1 VPAGD
6 GGRRI
11 LYMYGSRPRRPGRP
25 TIPTPM
31 LPSFLPIRLTFRLL
45 SCLAAALVLAG
56 PSVAQEPAAV
66 PPATAIEAHDTD
78 AVARG
83 SDTPRNAVFTF
94 IVLSRDG
101 DWGDAADMLEMP
113 AAGWPEGSDGRRIAR
128 ALKGVLDQRLWLDF
142 ATIPGLAANAP
153 DAPPRVTLGVI
164 DTPEALLEVEMVR
177 VDERWIFASGTVDG
191 VPAMA
196 RAVDVWWVS
205 ALPEFLVNV
214 RIAEIELWQWAGL
227 VAIAAAGLVVGWGLT
242 GLVRIGMQRTLG
254 PAMQPLLTVLTP
266 LSLLLSVFC
275 MRIVEPVLVLSA
287 PARVNLS
294 LGSRAAMVF
303 VIAWLVVRWI
313 RVIAA
318 ALERRMADRGIA
330 DGVALVRMARGA
342 AIAVAWLLGVAA
354 TLQVFGLDLSTVIAG
369 LGIGTAAIALAS
381 QQTLANLFGGASVVA
396 DQVLNVGDT
405 CMIDGKIAT
414 VERIGVR
421 STQLRTSDRT
431 LLVVANGDLAQARI
445 EKLSAR
451 DGFRHVATLGLRYET
466 PPEAMQAIVAD
477 IERRLR
483 DEPLVDP
490 KSAMAHFI
498 GFGDSSLNVELRAT
512 FQTLDVLA
520 YRAALQRLNLD
531 LMRIVADRGSGFAF
545 PSRTVYMA
553 HDAGIGTGIGAG
565 TKG

>member
-1 VPAGD
+1 MIRFPV
-6 GGRRI
+6 
-11 LYMYGSRPRRPGRP
+11 RPV
-25 TIPTPM
+25 
-31 LPSFLPIRLTFRLL
+31 
-45 SCLAAALVLAG
+45 SCLAAVLVAVLALAG
-56 PSVAQEPAAV
+56 PAVAQEAPADAPAAE
-66 PPATAIEAHDTD
+66 TAIEANDAD

-101 DWGDAADMLEMP
+101 DWGGAADMLEMP

-128 ALKGVLDQRLWLDF
+128 ALRSVLDQRLWLDF
-142 ATIPGLAANAP
+142 AAVPGLAANAP
-153 DAPPRVTLGVI
+153 DAPPQVTLGVI

-177 VDERWIFASGTVDG
+177 MGDRWIFASGTVEG

-196 RAVDVWWVS
+196 RELDVWWVS

-227 VAIAAAGLVVGWGLT
+227 VAIAIVGLLVGWILT
-242 GLVRIGMQRTLG
+242 GLLRLGMLRALG
-254 PAMQPLLTVLTP
+254 PAVQPLITVLTP
-266 LSLLLSVFC
+266 ILFLLSVLC

-330 DGVALVRMARGA
+330 DGVALVRMARGV

-354 TLQVFGLDLSTVIAG
+354 GLQIFGLDLSTVIAG

-405 CMIDGKIAT
+405 CMIDGKVST

-466 PPEAMQAIVAD
+466 SPEAMQAIVAD
-477 IERRLR
+477 IEGRLR

-531 LMRIVADRGSGFAF
+531 LMRIVAARGSGFAF

-553 HDAGIGTGIGAG
+553 QDAGIGTGIGAG
-565 TKG
+565 TTG

>member
-1 VPAGD
+1 MIRFPV
-6 GGRRI
+6 
-11 LYMYGSRPRRPGRP
+11 RPV
-25 TIPTPM
+25 
-31 LPSFLPIRLTFRLL
+31 
-45 SCLAAALVLAG
+45 SCLAAVLVAVLALAG
-56 PSVAQEPAAV
+56 PAVAQEAPAAE
-66 PPATAIEAHDTD
+66 TAIEANDAD

-101 DWGDAADMLEMP
+101 DWGGAADMLEMP

-128 ALKGVLDQRLWLDF
+128 ALRSVLDQRLWLDF
-142 ATIPGLAANAP
+142 AAVPGLAANAP
-153 DAPPRVTLGVI
+153 DAPPQVTLGVI

-177 VDERWIFASGTVDG
+177 MGDRWIFASGTVEG

-196 RAVDVWWVS
+196 RELDVWWVS

-227 VAIAAAGLVVGWGLT
+227 VAIAIVGLLVGWILT
-242 GLVRIGMQRTLG
+242 GLLRLGMLRALG
-254 PAMQPLLTVLTP
+254 PAVQPLITVLTP
-266 LSLLLSVFC
+266 ILFLLSVLC

-318 ALERRMADRGIA
+318 ALGRRMADRGIA
-330 DGVALVRMARGA
+330 DGVALVRMARGV

-354 TLQVFGLDLSTVIAG
+354 GLQIFGLDLSTVIAG

-405 CMIDGKIAT
+405 CMIDGKVST

-431 LLVVANGDLAQARI
+431 LLVVANGDLA
-445 EKLSAR
+445 
-451 DGFRHVATLGLRYET
+451 
-466 PPEAMQAIVAD
+466 
-477 IERRLR
+477 
-483 DEPLVDP
+483 
-490 KSAMAHFI
+490 
-498 GFGDSSLNVELRAT
+498 
-512 FQTLDVLA
+512 
-520 YRAALQRLNLD
+520 
-531 LMRIVADRGSGFAF
+531 
-545 PSRTVYMA
+545 
-553 HDAGIGTGIGAG
+553 
-565 TKG
+565 